1 MAMTWLL
8 SLFAIAAGIS
18 NPLQSGSNS
27 ELLKGLNAPIVAAFV
42 VYAVGS
48 ACLLA
53 CMPFFGFP
61 VRDALSKVGGLPWW
75 AFIGGLCN
83 VTFLLASLLISKKLG
98 SATFTTL
105 VVISAVITSIA
116 LDHFGLLGFEPRPA
130 TWLRLLGGLLA
141 GGGVVL
147 IALF

>member
-1 MAMTWLL
+1 MTWLL
-8 SLFAIAAGIS
+8 SLFAIAAGVS
-18 NPLQSGSNS
+18 NPLQAGSNS

-48 ACLLA
+48 ICLLT
-53 CMPFFGFP
+53 CIPFLGFP
-61 VRDALSKVGGLPWW
+61 ARDALSKAGGLPWW
-75 AFIGGLCN
+75 AFIGGICN

-105 VVISAVITSIA
+105 VVISAVLTSIV
-116 LDHFGLLGFEPRPA
+116 LDHFGLLGFEVRSA
-130 TWLRLLGGLLA
+130 TWLRILGGLLA
-141 GGGVVL
+141 TGGVVL